1 MYGDQKQ
8 IQSSQDGQFENEF
21 GHHQISNQ
29 IFNFPITKL
38 HDQNVLVTI
47 HGDWIFLV
55 CPKKNICKLPEQI

>member
-1 MYGDQKQ
+1 MVIKT
-8 IQSSQDGQFENEF
+8 IITRWAIENEF

-47 HGDWIFLV
+47 HGD
-55 CPKKNICKLPEQI
+55 

>member
-21 GHHQISNQ
+21 GHHQISNR

-47 HGDWIFLV
+47 HGD
-55 CPKKNICKLPEQI
+55 